1 MFSSHPKADINYLVS
16 SDQVQVIGVSLAM
29 DGTALKPELEFDTR
43 QKRIIGLTYKVDW
56 NYVCDNPVPKP
67 EEIKAN
73 LITSA
78 AVTFMTTVDNSSMMP
93 VGVHYHPKSVSG
105 EDILSQM
112 LGMAKTVQVCD
123 RCLNKQPAKNHIVTH
138 NTSQCNSTKCDRC
151 LEIKA
156 VCQECQRKGHF
167 SYLPALSCCESCRD
181 ESVQCRKVA
190 VLAVVTDCEERNK
203 QAKKVETLAGD
214 GSEGAQDGTKK
225 SCSFVQVHG
234 ICSVSDTPF
243 TTDAAAGKI
252 KLMTGL
258 SGTTDFLKHLG
269 ILYNTFGITCKD
281 STSQP
286 ITPEQ
291 VIQNLN
297 TVDEYIKATVMS
309 VKERNNL
316 KEDSTTNGP
325 QGTVSQKTQISIK
338 LLLNGVKSLM
348 SKVTTVNPNY
358 KDTIDWKTLLTTIVE
373 NLHAMPQF
381 HS

>member
-1 MFSSHPKADINYLVS
+1 MIDSSKASDFHWDHEVCEFFETVKYLGGQRTRNFLRGPGFHGTGRGGKKQFMTFAYFNLCGPSQHVSNRCKAGYTTDSGIIKPHLQSFHVFSSHPKADINYLVS

-29 DGTALKPELEFDTR
+29 DGTALKPGLEFDTR

-78 AVTFMTTVDNSSMMP
+78 EVTFMTTVDNSSTMP

-151 LEIKA
+151 LEMKA

-167 SYLPALSCCESCRD
+167 SYLPALRCCESCLE

-203 QAKKVETLAGD
+203 QALLEIEKM
-214 GSEGAQDGTKK
+214 SEN
-225 SCSFVQVHG
+225 
-234 ICSVSDTPF
+234 
-243 TTDAAAGKI
+243 
-252 KLMTGL
+252 
-258 SGTTDFLKHLG
+258 
-269 ILYNTFGITCKD
+269 NTM
-281 STSQP
+281 P
-286 ITPEQ
+286 P
-291 VIQNLN
+291 
-297 TVDEYIKATVMS
+297 
-309 VKERNNL
+309 
-316 KEDSTTNGP
+316 
-325 QGTVSQKTQISIK
+325 K
-338 LLLNGVKSLM
+338 LLLLTPLPDVVRIGKSLKC
-348 SKVTTVNPNY
+348 SWSNWF
-358 KDTIDWKTLLTTIVE
+358 IDLNGKIYIAERGNACIRFEDSMKRLG
-373 NLHAMPQF
+373 
-381 HS
+381 